1 MILGLGCFCIGSI
14 LGCRFLWYFFQ
25 GDGSGKVQ
33 SLLLVVLFLLTGVIA
48 GMIAFVADLLAVNRM
63 MLEDIQYTM
72 RRAKLFDG
80 EEK

>member
-1 MILGLGCFCIGSI
+1 
-14 LGCRFLWYFFQ
+14 
-25 GDGSGKVQ
+25 
-33 SLLLVVLFLLTGVIA
+33 
-48 GMIAFVADLLAVNRM
+48 MIAFVADLLAVNRM